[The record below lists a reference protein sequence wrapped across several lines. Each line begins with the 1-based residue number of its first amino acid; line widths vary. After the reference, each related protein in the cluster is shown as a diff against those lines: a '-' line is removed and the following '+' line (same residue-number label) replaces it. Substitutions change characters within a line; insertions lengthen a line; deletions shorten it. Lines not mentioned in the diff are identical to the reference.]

1 VEKTVFLYADDNK
14 DDRFL
19 VRRAFEKVAPE
30 IDLQTASSGSGVM
43 AYLKGDG
50 EFANRAVYPKPSVLL
65 LDFRLPPT
73 SALEV
78 VRWVRQQPGFGQL
91 IIVCFSGSTSPTE
104 VHAAYAFG
112 VNSFIEKVATLPEL
126 ESKIKCMCNYWIECC
141 VLPATDL

>member
-1 VEKTVFLYADDNK
+1 MYADDNK

-50 EFANRAVYPKPSVLL
+50 EFANRAVYPKPSLLL

-73 SALEV
+73 TALEV
-78 VRWVRQQPGFGQL
+78 VRWVRQQSGFKQL

-104 VHAAYAFG
+104 VNAAYECGVSAFM
-112 VNSFIEKVATLPEL
+112 EKVATLPEL
-126 ESKIKCMCNYWIECC
+126 ESKIKCLCQYWLECA
-141 VLPATDL
+141 VLPSTDL